1 VAPVAP
7 AVAVT
12 IGSLVAAAV
21 VVAVGARM
29 GLDGLTRPVFGGLLG
44 PLVAV
49 VATWELVARGYRR
62 NPAGL
67 TGLMVKAFVVKA
79 LFFVAYVVV
88 MIKVAGLSARAF
100 GISFVAWF
108 IALYAVEAALFAR
121 LFRAGVK
128 GAR

>member
-1 VAPVAP
+1 MVLAGV
-7 AVAVT
+7 
-12 IGSLVAAAV
+12 SLAAAAAV
-21 VVAVGARM
+21 VLIGARM
-29 GLDGLTRPVFGGLLG
+29 GYDGLARPVFGGLIG

-49 VATWELVARGYRR
+49 VATWMAVVRGYRR

-67 TGLMVKAFVVKA
+67 TGLMVKAFLLKA

-88 MIKVAGLSARAF
+88 MIKVAGFPAQAF
-100 GISFVAWF
+100 GISFVTCF

-121 LFRAGVK
+121 LFRGGLK

>member
-1 VAPVAP
+1 MMP
-7 AVAVT
+7 AVVLTA
-12 IGSLVAAAV
+12 GSLAAAGLV
-21 VVAVGARM
+21 VVVGARM
-29 GLDGLTRPVFGGLLG
+29 GFDGLARPVFSGLIG

-49 VATWELVARGYRR
+49 VATWVAAVRGYRR

-67 TGLMVKAFVVKA
+67 TGLMVKAFLVKA

-88 MIKVAGLSARAF
+88 VIKVAGFPAQAF
-100 GISFVAWF
+100 GISFVTCF

-121 LFRAGVK
+121 LFRGGVK